1 MSSSN
6 YLEEHYESYDED
18 GRFRRDKAH
27 SIEFVTTTRYI
38 DRYLKPHD
46 KILEVGAG
54 TGAYSLHYA
63 DKGHEVEAVELLQR
77 NVDIFKSK
85 IKQGVKVNVRL
96 SDAIDLSEFD
106 DNTFDVTLVLGP
118 LYHLYSDEDK
128 KKAISEALRVTKTN
142 GYVFIAYLTH
152 GSIMLHF
159 GLVKGNLLHIK
170 DMVDSE
176 YRFKDD
182 PKEIFTAFYV
192 DEFEKLMEQFPCEH
206 LNSVATDGVVTSV
219 NGELIETVDK
229 LSDEEFQI
237 WLDYHLKTCERRDL
251 QGYSSHML
259 HICKKHE

>member
-6 YLEEHYESYDED
+6 FLEEHYESYDED
-18 GRFRRDKAH
+18 GRFKRDKAH
-27 SIEFVTTTRYI
+27 LIEFLITTKYI

-54 TGAYSLHYA
+54 TGAYSLYYA
-63 DKGHEVEAVELLQR
+63 QKGHEVEALELVQR

-85 IKQGVKVNVRL
+85 INGNKKVDVRL
-96 SDAIDLSEFD
+96 GDAIDLSGFD
-106 DNTFDVTLVLGP
+106 DNTFDITLVLGP
-118 LYHLYSDEDK
+118 LYHLYNDEDK

-159 GLVKGNLLHIK
+159 GLVKGNLLRIK

-192 DEFEKLMEQFPCEH
+192 DEFEKLMKQFSCDH
-206 LNSVATDGVVTSV
+206 LHSVATDGVATSV
-219 NGELIETVDK
+219 NDELIETVDK
-229 LSDEEFQI
+229 LSDDEFQI

-259 HICKKHE
+259 HICKKL